1 MAEKRRYRYIFQA
14 IWPLLVQSKEDPTIW
29 WLLLASQKQSLLSM
43 QIILTSSHHITK
55 DSSLLEEVYTLA
67 KVLVCTEERSWLIVA
82 HLIDHRHQVSRV
94 YDTRRNNQIDKC
106 PAATAWSKESGRVRK
121 KLQAKGVSYR
131 QSSSSSMFSHESWE
145 RIRYHQSPGNRRHPQ
160 LVVFQSLSR
169 KDWSPPVHKEWSA
182 RILICPMAMISGHPR
197 RIHEEG
203 SIRPRLQVRCG
214 ITVNSKISLFHSPR
228 QNQEF
233 DDACGIILQ
242 RIDNSE

>member
-121 KLQAKGVSYR
+121 KLQASRGSYL
-131 QSSSSSMFSHESWE
+131 QSSSSSIFSHESWE
-145 RIRYHQSPGNRRHPQ
+145 TIR
-160 LVVFQSLSR
+160 
-169 KDWSPPVHKEWSA
+169 
-182 RILICPMAMISGHPR
+182 
-197 RIHEEG
+197 
-203 SIRPRLQVRCG
+203 
-214 ITVNSKISLFHSPR
+214 
-228 QNQEF
+228 
-233 DDACGIILQ
+233 
-242 RIDNSE
+242 